1 MEKTI
6 SKNKKTDLNEG
17 INLNEILERE
27 SNLYLFIKR
36 SIDIICS
43 LAGIIVLSPIFL
55 IVSILIKIEDP
66 KGRII
71 FCQERNGQHP
81 KTFKMYKFRSMVHN
95 AEELLKHLQE
105 QNEQT
110 GPAFKM
116 TDDPRITKVGKF
128 IRKTSLDE
136 LPQLFNVLKGDMS
149 LVGPRPPI
157 PREVEQYNSYQKQR
171 LLVKPGLTCIWQ
183 VSGRNNIGFDEWVE
197 MDLEYIKNYNE
208 WMNNPYFDDE
218 TKQELK
224 AIQNDEKEIEDR
236 FYKELEFGTGGLR
249 GVIGYGTNRINKY
262 TVRKATFGLCN
273 YILKKCKEYGQKRG
287 VVIAYDSRHKSK
299 EFCIEAA
306 KTLAACGIKA
316 YIYDSLRSTPQLSFS
331 VRYLNCVAGI
341 VITASHNPPEYNG
354 YKVYWSDGGQV
365 CPDIANEIIQEVNKI
380 EDYSKIPT
388 TKLGDNLIQVLNKD
402 IDKAF
407 INEVKKQ
414 IINQDVIDRVGD
426 KIKII
431 YTPIHGTGNIPVRE
445 VLKQSG
451 FKNVEVVKEQEL
463 PDSNFSTVEYP
474 NPEEKAVFEIAIEMA
489 KNSGADIIMG
499 TDPDCDRVGVVVKNN
514 EGEYVVLNGNQVG
527 SLLVE
532 YVISSNKENIS
543 NQVNPTIIKTIVT
556 SELGAKIAKENGVD
570 CIDTLTGFKFIG
582 EKINQFEQNKDRT
595 FVMGYEESYGYLV
608 GTHARDK
615 DGVVSALLISEMAA
629 YYYDK
634 GMTLYEGLQE
644 VYKKYGYYKED
655 LKSITLKGID
665 GMKQI
670 QNIMDYFRTS
680 DIQTIADI
688 KVAEV
693 RDYKKGINDLPK
705 SDVLKFILEDESWIA
720 VRPSGT
726 EAKIKFYFGCNGENQ
741 ELVDDK
747 LDLIMEYIIKR
758 VNV

>member
-1 MEKTI
+1 M
-6 SKNKKTDLNEG
+6 
-17 INLNEILERE
+17 R
-27 SNLYLFIKR
+27 
-36 SIDIICS
+36 
-43 LAGIIVLSPIFL
+43 
-55 IVSILIKIEDP
+55 
-66 KGRII
+66 
-71 FCQERNGQHP
+71 
-81 KTFKMYKFRSMVHN
+81 
-95 AEELLKHLQE
+95 
-105 QNEQT
+105 
-110 GPAFKM
+110 
-116 TDDPRITKVGKF
+116 
-128 IRKTSLDE
+128 
-136 LPQLFNVLKGDMS
+136 
-149 LVGPRPPI
+149 
-157 PREVEQYNSYQKQR
+157 
-171 LLVKPGLTCIWQ
+171 
-183 VSGRNNIGFDEWVE
+183 
-197 MDLEYIKNYNE
+197 EYIKKYNE

-273 YILKKCKEYGQKRG
+273 YILKKCKEDGQKRG

-402 IDKAF
+402 IDNAF

-489 KNSGADIIMG
+489 KESGADIILG

-527 SLLVE
+527 SLLVD
-532 YVISSNKENIS
+532 YVISNNKEKIS
-543 NQVNPTIIKTIVT
+543 NVLNPTIVKTIVT

-615 DGVVSALLISEMAA
+615 DGVVSSLLICEMAA

-644 VYKKYGYYKED
+644 VYKKYGYYKEE

-670 QNIMDYFRTS
+670 QNIMDYFRNS

-726 EAKIKFYFGCNGENQ
+726 EPKIKFYFGCNGENK
-741 ELVDDK
+741 ELVNDK
-747 LDLIMEYIIKR
+747 LDKIIEDILKR
-758 VNV
+758 VNN